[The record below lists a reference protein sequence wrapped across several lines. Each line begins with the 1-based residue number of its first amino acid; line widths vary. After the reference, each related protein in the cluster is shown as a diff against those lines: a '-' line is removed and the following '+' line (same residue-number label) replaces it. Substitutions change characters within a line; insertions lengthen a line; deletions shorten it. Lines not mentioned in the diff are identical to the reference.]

1 MKIAITGGTGFA
13 GRHLARALVSQGH
26 EVVLIARGRD
36 ARDPSIRLEPRT
48 TFVAGG
54 VTDRE
59 TLDRAFAG
67 CDAVAHFAG
76 INREIGDQT
85 FARIHVEGT
94 AAVVQCAERAGVRK
108 IVHLSFLRARPRCGS
123 AYCETKWGAEEIVRG
138 SALDFTILRS
148 SVIYGRGDHMLDHL
162 SRAFYTLPV
171 FPLVGLSERRMRP
184 VVIHDVVRLAVAA
197 LVGGEMSR
205 QTVAVLGPEELTL
218 GEAVRRVAVAT
229 GRVPLFIRLPVWMH
243 FAMAWGFERV
253 MTVPILALAQVR
265 ILAEGLIE
273 PSRGAVLPP
282 SGLAPRTPFA
292 QSAIRAELPGPGGFG
307 LSDLRLCA
315 ATRR

>member
-26 EVVLIARGRD
+26 DAVLLARGRD
-36 ARDPSIRLEPRT
+36 ARDPSVRDESRI
-48 TFVAGG
+48 TFVSGG
-54 VTDRE
+54 ITDRDS
-59 TLDRAFAG
+59 LMRAFDG

-85 FARIHVEGT
+85 FARVHVEGT

-108 IVHLSFLRARPRCGS
+108 IVQLSFLRARPRCGS
-123 AYCETKWGAEEIVRG
+123 AYCETKFAAEEIVRG

-162 SRAFYTLPV
+162 SRAFYTFPV
-171 FPLVGLSERRMRP
+171 FPLIGLIERRMRP
-184 VVIHDVVRLAVAA
+184 VVIHDVVRIAVAA
-197 LVGGEMSR
+197 LVDGAMSR
-205 QTVAVLGPEELTL
+205 QTVAVLGPEELSL
-218 GEAVRRVAVAT
+218 GEAVRRVAGAT
-229 GRVPLFIRLPVWMH
+229 GHVPLFIRLPVGVH
-243 FAMAWGFERV
+243 LAMAWTFERLMV
-253 MTVPILALAQVR
+253 IPILALAQVR

-273 PSRGAVLPP
+273 PSSGATLPP
-282 SGLAPRTPFA
+282 ADLSPQVAFEEGV
-292 QSAIRAELPGPGGFG
+292 IRAELPEAGGFG

-315 ATRR
+315 PRV